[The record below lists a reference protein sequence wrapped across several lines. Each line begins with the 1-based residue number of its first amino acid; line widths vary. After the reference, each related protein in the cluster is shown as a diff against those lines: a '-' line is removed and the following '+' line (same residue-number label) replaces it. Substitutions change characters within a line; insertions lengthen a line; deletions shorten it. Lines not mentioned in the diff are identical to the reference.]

1 MVFFIVARI
10 VFIIVSFILGWFAGN
25 AFNTPPPF
33 SGLVALIGASS
44 LVLVEVLSHRI
55 LAKAWRVILGLII
68 GVAVANLLTLSLFFI
83 ESPLFDY
90 LRLAL
95 NLIGGYFGALISFRR
110 ATLFGTL
117 HLEGNESLKILD
129 TSVIIDGRIADVCE
143 IGFVEGT
150 LIIPRFVLNEL
161 RDIADSPDPLK
172 RSRGRRGLDILNRI
186 QKGVNV
192 NVEISEVDFPNV
204 KEVDAKL
211 IKLAKLLKGKV
222 VTNDYNLNKIAELE
236 GAKVVNMNQLAEALK
251 PVVLPGEELN
261 VHIIKEGKEPGQ
273 GVGYLDDGTM
283 VVVDNGKSRIGRK
296 LRVTVTSVLQTAAGR
311 MIFTKPQNKK

>member
-25 AFNTPPPF
+25 AFNTSPPF

-44 LVLVEVLSHRI
+44 LVLIEVLSHRI
-55 LAKAWRVILGLII
+55 PAKAWRVALGLII

-192 NVEISEVDFPNV
+192 DVEISEIDFPNV

>member
-1 MVFFIVARI
+1 V
-10 VFIIVSFILGWFAGN
+10 
-25 AFNTPPPF
+25 
-33 SGLVALIGASS
+33 
-44 LVLVEVLSHRI
+44 
-55 LAKAWRVILGLII
+55 
-68 GVAVANLLTLSLFFI
+68 
-83 ESPLFDY
+83 D
-90 LRLAL
+90 
-95 NLIGGYFGALISFRR
+95 
-110 ATLFGTL
+110 
-117 HLEGNESLKILD
+117 
-129 TSVIIDGRIADVCE
+129 
-143 IGFVEGT
+143 
-150 LIIPRFVLNEL
+150 
-161 RDIADSPDPLK
+161 
-172 RSRGRRGLDILNRI
+172 
-186 QKGVNV
+186 
-192 NVEISEVDFPNV
+192 VEISEIDFPNV